1 MAEQSH
7 EQRQQQFV
15 ADLQQTAANLQ
26 SQDGHRVREARQRLA
41 ELRRGV
47 GRAYPAPAA
56 YDLVLRHDPPQSQE
70 HAWLLTAGLFA
81 LHPDSESD
89 GRSLGTALGR
99 LNRPE
104 SAAKAPAPSVE
115 ARLRQLVTVEQ
126 DRLPHHLRQVVQL
139 LRSHA
144 IGLDY
149 LRLLRDLCVLAVHDP
164 KAETHSVRLQWTR
177 DYYRTV
183 HARTDNSS
191 TKSSTKGS
199 TT

>member
-7 EQRQQQFV
+7 KERQQQFV
-15 ADLQQTAANLQ
+15 TDLQQLATNLE
-26 SQDGHRVREARQRLA
+26 SPDDHRVREARQRLA

-47 GRAYPAPAA
+47 GRAYPEPAA
-56 YDLVLRHDPPQSQE
+56 YDLVLRYDPPQSQE

-81 LHPDSESD
+81 LHPDNGSSS
-89 GRSLGTALGR
+89 RSSLGSSLGQ
-99 LNRPE
+99 LQIDGVS
-104 SAAKAPAPSVE
+104 SAE

-126 DRLPHHLRQVVQL
+126 DRLPHHLRQAVQL
-139 LRSHA
+139 LRAHT

-149 LRLLRDLCVLAVHDP
+149 LRLLRDLCVLAVQDP

-183 HARTDNSS
+183 HARNG
-191 TKSSTKGS
+191 KSSTKGS